1 MGVVDSVNEMIHQ
14 MNDQESGEYL
24 PAEITEEIPETATD
38 RVSAMLAT
46 ASGLERSELKVYRL
60 NQGSLE
66 YCKGYKP
73 DQFEDGN
80 FDMLREQFGPGE
92 YEMRLYGPHPVTKK
106 FGVRNQVRIKF
117 AHQTEI
123 KNSELPSGLAQ
134 VLGTIA
140 QGQERM
146 LDALVQMKQAPQ
158 KDPME
163 EMTKMLSM
171 MTMMRQAMGMDGQ
184 QRAGSSISE
193 IVGAIRELRS
203 AADEVA
209 PQREEPETMMAMLPK
224 VLDIV
229 SAGMSK
235 GQAQPQPEP
244 EQHFE
249 PVQLPPSFYQSQQST
264 QQSAEEPTPQPA
276 APAPNPIQTDQ
287 QPEGENEVNHMK
299 YIFKLRAYLSAL
311 VDFAIKVAPVETAA
325 QFVADKLP
333 DELLE
338 IMELPNWFE
347 QLSAVAPEVLKHEA
361 YIRQVRDM
369 ALSMLDFEDEDEVD
383 TPAPKVGGTD

>member
-14 MNDQESGEYL
+14 MNDQDSGEYL
-24 PAEITEEIPETATD
+24 PAEIPEEIPETATD

-123 KNSELPSGLAQ
+123 KHSELPSGLAQ

-140 QGQERM
+140 NGQAQM
-146 LDALVQMKQAPQ
+146 LDALVQMKQQPQ

-184 QRAGSSISE
+184 QRSGSSIGE
-193 IVGAIRELRS
+193 IVEAIRELRS
-203 AADEVA
+203 AADEVS
-209 PQREEPETMMAMLPK
+209 PQREEPESMMAMLPK

-229 SAGMSK
+229 SAGMGK
-235 GQAQPQPEP
+235 GQAQAEPEP
-244 EQHFE
+244 EQFNQ
-249 PVQLPPSFYQSQQST
+249 VQLPPAFAQAPQQPQAQPQS
-264 QQSAEEPTPQPA
+264 EPQPA
-276 APAPNPIQTDQ
+276 YQPNPEPVQT
-287 QPEGENEVNHMK
+287 QPQTEEQMQFGK
-299 YIFKLRAYLSAL
+299 YLFKLRAYLSAL
-311 VDFAIKVAPVETAA
+311 VDMATRAIPPEKTAE
-325 QFVADKLP
+325 FVVDKLP

-347 QLSAVAPEVLKHEA
+347 QLAAVAPEVKNHEA
-361 YIRQVRDM
+361 YLRQVRDL
-369 ALSMLDFEDEDEVD
+369 ALGMLEFEDEGDD
-383 TPAPKVGGTD
+383 NIKTITPD

>member
-14 MNDQESGEYL
+14 MNDQEQGEYL
-24 PAEITEEIPETATD
+24 PAEIPEEIPETATD

-117 AHQTEI
+117 AHQAEV
-123 KNSELPSGLAQ
+123 KHSELPSGLAQ

-146 LDALVQMKQAPQ
+146 LDALVQMKQQPQ

-184 QRAGSSISE
+184 QSRAGSSISE

-203 AADEVA
+203 AADEVS

-229 SAGMSK
+229 SAGMGK
-235 GQAQPQPEP
+235 AQAQQQQQPEQP
-244 EQHFE
+244 DFQ
-249 PVQLPPSFYQSQQST
+249 PVQLPASFYQPEQSSQPVPE
-264 QQSAEEPTPQPA
+264 APA
-276 APAPNPIQTDQ
+276 APAPGPISQNQ
-287 QPEGENEVNHMK
+287 QPQTEDDVNHLK
-299 YIFKLRAYLSAL
+299 YIFKLRSYLSAL
-311 VDFAIKVAPVETAA
+311 VDFAVKLAPAETTA
-325 QFVADKLP
+325 QFVVDKLP
-333 DELLE
+333 DELIE

-347 QLSAVAPEVLKHEA
+347 QLAQVAPEVQKHEE
-361 YIRQVRDM
+361 YLRKVRDL
-369 ALSMLDFEDEDEVD
+369 ALSMIDYEDEPQDD
-383 TPAPKVGGTD
+383 PKVGGTD

>member
-1 MGVVDSVNEMIHQ
+1 MI
-14 MNDQESGEYL
+14 DQDQGEYL
-24 PAEITEEIPETATD
+24 PAEIPEEIPETATD

-117 AHQTEI
+117 AHQTEV
-123 KNSELPSGLAQ
+123 KHSDLPSGLAQ

-140 QGQERM
+140 NGQAQM
-146 LDALVQMKQAPQ
+146 LDALVQMKQQPQ

-171 MTMMRQAMGMDGQ
+171 MTMMRQAMGMDNQ
-184 QRAGSSISE
+184 SRAGSSISE

-203 AADEVA
+203 AADEVS

-229 SAGMSK
+229 SAGMGK
-235 GQAQPQPEP
+235 GQAQVHPEPEAFHPVDLPPAFAQATQQVQAQPEP
-244 EQHFE
+244 QAPPAYQPNPE
-249 PVQLPPSFYQSQQST
+249 PTQSQPQS
-264 QQSAEEPTPQPA
+264 E
-276 APAPNPIQTDQ
+276 DQ
-287 QPEGENEVNHMK
+287 MQFGK
-299 YIFKLRAYLSAL
+299 YLFKLRAYLSAL
-311 VDFAIKVAPVETAA
+311 VDMATKAIPPEKTAE
-325 QFVADKLP
+325 FVVDKLP

-347 QLSAVAPEVLKHEA
+347 QLAAVAPEVKNHEE
-361 YIRQVRDM
+361 YLRKVRDL
-369 ALSMLDFEDEDEVD
+369 ALGMLEFEDEGEDD
-383 TPAPKVGGTD
+383 IKTITPD

>member
-14 MNDQESGEYL
+14 QMIDQDQGEYL
-24 PAEITEEIPETATD
+24 PAEIPEEIPETATD

-117 AHQTEI
+117 AHQTEV
-123 KNSELPSGLAQ
+123 KHSELPSGLAQ

-140 QGQERM
+140 NGQAQM
-146 LDALVQMKQAPQ
+146 LDALVQMKQQPQ

-184 QRAGSSISE
+184 QRSGSSIGE
-193 IVGAIRELRS
+193 IVEAIRELRS
-203 AADEVA
+203 AADEVS

-235 GQAQPQPEP
+235 GQPQAQPEP
-244 EQHFE
+244 EAFH
-249 PVQLPPSFYQSQQST
+249 PVDLPPAFAQAPQQPQAQPEPQAPPAYQPNPEPEPSQSQPQS
-264 QQSAEEPTPQPA
+264 E
-276 APAPNPIQTDQ
+276 DQ
-287 QPEGENEVNHMK
+287 MQFGK
-299 YIFKLRAYLSAL
+299 YLFKLRAYLSAL
-311 VDFAIKVAPVETAA
+311 VDMATKAIPPEKTAE
-325 QFVADKLP
+325 FVVDKLP

-347 QLSAVAPEVLKHEA
+347 QLAAVAPEVKNHEV
-361 YIRQVRDM
+361 YLRQVRDL
-369 ALSMLDFEDEDEVD
+369 ALGMLEFEDEGEDD
-383 TPAPKVGGTD
+383 IKTINPD

>member
-24 PAEITEEIPETATD
+24 PAEIPEEIPETATD
-38 RVSAMLAT
+38 RVSEMLAT

-117 AHQTEI
+117 AHQAEV
-123 KNSELPSGLAQ
+123 KHSELPSGLAQ

-146 LDALVQMKQAPQ
+146 LDALVQMKQTPQ

-171 MTMMRQAMGMDGQ
+171 MTMMRQAMGMDGSS
-184 QRAGSSISE
+184 RAGSSISE

-235 GQAQPQPEP
+235 GQAQPQPE
-244 EQHFE
+244 QHFE
-249 PVQLPPSFYQSQQST
+249 PVQLPPSFAQAQAQPQTQS
-264 QQSAEEPTPQPA
+264 EPQP
-276 APAPNPIQTDQ
+276 
-287 QPEGENEVNHMK
+287 QPEPQPQLNPTNEDEMANPLV
-299 YIFKLRAYLSAL
+299 IIKLKAYLKTLTDMAVAL
-311 VDFAIKVAPVETAA
+311 TPVDKAA
-325 QFVADKLP
+325 DFVYDKLP
-333 DELLE
+333 DDLVE
-338 IMELPNWFE
+338 IMLLDNWFDL
-347 QLSAVAPEVLKHEA
+347 LSGFAPGVKPHEDWL
-361 YIRQVRDM
+361 RQVRDKAIAM
-369 ALSMLDFEDEDEVD
+369 FDVEDEPEE
-383 TPAPKVGGTD
+383 TKVGGTD